1 MTCFQENEYKIVGL
15 CWSPN
20 NQKLAVATSDR
31 QVFLFDDKGERR
43 DRFSTKPID
52 PEAGKKSYV
61 ITGIAYSPDST
72 KIAVAQSDCIV
83 YVYRIGEKWGDK
95 KVRYQS
101 NIELS
106 WIGKHELKVQCSNLP
121 FPPVLYETLYIFK

>member
-1 MTCFQENEYKIVGL
+1 MLKYLLQEQEYKILGL

-31 QVFLFDDKGERR
+31 QIFLFDNKGEKR
-43 DRFSTKPID
+43 DRFSTKPVD

-61 ITGIAYSPDST
+61 ITGLAFSPDST

-83 YVYRIGEKWGDK
+83 YVYRIGEKWDDK
-95 KVRYQS
+95 KV
-101 NIELS
+101 NELLHLFLII
-106 WIGKHELKVQCSNLP
+106 WQ
-121 FPPVLYETLYIFK
+121 